1 MIVRGRAGR
10 MRRQFGLFGLYI
22 PAALLVAAMPLHAE
36 DAAHRADRLRTEQ
49 LNRGAGKVVDQRN
62 RSNAEGQ
69 ARYRNA
75 QADYAR
81 RMAEWRRQV
90 AACRAGEYSACADH

>member
-1 MIVRGRAGR
+1 MNVMI
-10 MRRQFGLFGLYI
+10 
-22 PAALLVAAMPLHAE
+22 AALIVATAAASPAYARE

-49 LNRGAGKVVDQRN
+49 LNRSAGAVVDQR
-62 RSNAEGQ
+62 RRRNADGQ

-81 RMAEWRRQV
+81 RMAAWRAQV
-90 AACRAGEYSACADH
+90 AACRSGDYAACDAR